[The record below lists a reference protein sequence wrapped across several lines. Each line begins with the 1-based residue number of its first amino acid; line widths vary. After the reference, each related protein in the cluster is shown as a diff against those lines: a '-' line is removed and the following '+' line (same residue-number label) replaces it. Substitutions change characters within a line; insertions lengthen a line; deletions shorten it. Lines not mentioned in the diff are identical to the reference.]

1 MAKEDRNLAHAAP
14 ETIDELEAFK
24 DWWDAHGNKVT
35 IVLIAVLAI
44 VVGSQQ
50 FTRWREKS
58 AERAMTAFEQARTP
72 EALEELIA
80 AGKSAAVTPLA
91 RLRLAGVYFA
101 EGKYD
106 LSQSVYDA
114 FLKSN
119 GKHPLA
125 DVAKLGLAHC
135 LEAQGKVAAAAAAF
149 GAFAD
154 ARPESF
160 LAPAARLGQGRSL
173 ILAGSHDEGKRILDL
188 FIAEKAGTAWAAQAD
203 EIVQAIGRIA
213 VPEVSAPTDISSLFE
228 SAVEVPDAAAAEAA
242 ATDEKPAEAAPAEAA
257 PSAAENPAE
266 AAPAAEKPAEAVPA
280 PEAEKTAEAAPAA
293 EKPAEAASAP
303 EAEKPAEAA
312 PAAEDKPAESAPA
325 EAATQP

>member
-35 IVLIAVLAI
+35 IVLIAVLAL
-44 VVGSQQ
+44 VVGFQQ

-58 AERAMTAFEQARTP
+58 AERAMSAFDQARTP

-242 ATDEKPAEAAPAEAA
+242 ATDEKPAEAA
-257 PSAAENPAE
+257 S
-266 AAPAAEKPAEAVPA
+266 
-280 PEAEKTAEAAPAA
+280 AEAAPAA
-293 EKPAEAASAP
+293 EKPAEAAPANEKP
-303 EAEKPAEAA
+303 AEAAPAEAA
-312 PAAEDKPAESAPA
+312 PAAEDKPAEAVSAPEKPA
-325 EAATQP
+325 EAAAQP

>member
-35 IVLIAVLAI
+35 IVLIAVLAL
-44 VVGSQQ
+44 VVGFQQ

-58 AERAMTAFEQARTP
+58 AERAMSAFDQARTP

-257 PSAAENPAE
+257 PPAAENPAE

-312 PAAEDKPAESAPA
+312 PAEEKPTEAAPA

>member
-35 IVLIAVLAI
+35 IVLIAVLAL
-44 VVGSQQ
+44 VVGFQQ

-58 AERAMTAFEQARTP
+58 AERAMSAFDQARTP

-135 LEAQGKVAAAAAAF
+135 LEAQGKVADAAAAF

-312 PAAEDKPAESAPA
+312 PAEEKPTEAAPA

>member
-35 IVLIAVLAI
+35 IVLIAVLAL
-44 VVGSQQ
+44 VVGFQQ

-58 AERAMTAFEQARTP
+58 AERAMSAFDQARTP

-228 SAVEVPDAAAAEAA
+228 SAVEVPDAEPAVEAE
-242 ATDEKPAEAAPAEAA
+242 PVEAAPAEEK
-257 PSAAENPAE
+257 PDE
-266 AAPAAEKPAEAVPA
+266 AAP
-280 PEAEKTAEAAPAA
+280 APAA
-293 EKPAEAASAP
+293 EKPAEAAPAP
-303 EAEKPAEAA
+303 AAGKPAEAA
-312 PAAEDKPAESAPA
+312 A
-325 EAATQP
+325 QP

>member
-35 IVLIAVLAI
+35 IVLIAVLAL
-44 VVGSQQ
+44 VVGFQQ

-58 AERAMTAFEQARTP
+58 AERAMSAFDQARTP

-135 LEAQGKVAAAAAAF
+135 LEA
-149 GAFAD
+149 
-154 ARPESF
+154 
-160 LAPAARLGQGRSL
+160 
-173 ILAGSHDEGKRILDL
+173 
-188 FIAEKAGTAWAAQAD
+188 
-203 EIVQAIGRIA
+203 
-213 VPEVSAPTDISSLFE
+213 
-228 SAVEVPDAAAAEAA
+228 
-242 ATDEKPAEAAPAEAA
+242 
-257 PSAAENPAE
+257 
-266 AAPAAEKPAEAVPA
+266 
-280 PEAEKTAEAAPAA
+280 
-293 EKPAEAASAP
+293 
-303 EAEKPAEAA
+303 
-312 PAAEDKPAESAPA
+312 
-325 EAATQP
+325 

>member
-35 IVLIAVLAI
+35 IVLIAILAL
-44 VVGSQQ
+44 VVGFQQ

-58 AERAMTAFEQARTP
+58 AERAMSAFDQARTP

-213 VPEVSAPTDISSLFE
+213 VPEVSAPTDIASLFD
-228 SAVEVPDAAAAEAA
+228 STAEVPEAAAAEAA

-257 PSAAENPAE
+257 PPAAENPAE

-312 PAAEDKPAESAPA
+312 PAEEKPTEAAPA

>member
-35 IVLIAVLAI
+35 IVLIAVLAL
-44 VVGSQQ
+44 VVGFQQ

-58 AERAMTAFEQARTP
+58 AERAMSAFDQARTP

-125 DVAKLGLAHC
+125 DVAKLTGTTLVYA
-135 LEAQGKVAAAAAAF
+135 GNNDVAAGIRRIVARLEWAHERARTRARTGAALVGGGALYVSDACVNVIAEMEGYVRKRERD
-149 GAFAD
+149 GAFSEQPQKRNDHALD
-154 ARPESF
+154 ALRYLEM
-160 LAPAARLGQGRSL
+160 
-173 ILAGSHDEGKRILDL
+173 
-188 FIAEKAGTAWAAQAD
+188 
-203 EIVQAIGRIA
+203 AI
-213 VPEVSAPTDISSLFE
+213 T
-228 SAVEVPDAAAAEAA
+228 
-242 ATDEKPAEAAPAEAA
+242 
-257 PSAAENPAE
+257 
-266 AAPAAEKPAEAVPA
+266 
-280 PEAEKTAEAAPAA
+280 
-293 EKPAEAASAP
+293 
-303 EAEKPAEAA
+303 
-312 PAAEDKPAESAPA
+312 
-325 EAATQP
+325 

>member
-35 IVLIAVLAI
+35 IVLIAVLAL
-44 VVGSQQ
+44 VVGFQQ

-58 AERAMTAFEQARTP
+58 AERAMSAFDQARTP

-125 DVAKLGLAHC
+125 DVAKVGLAHC
-135 LEAQGKVAAAAAAF
+135 LEAQGKVADAAAAF

-154 ARPESF
+154 ARAESF
-160 LAPAARLGQGRSL
+160 LAPTARLGQGRSL

-257 PSAAENPAE
+257 PPAAENPAE

-312 PAAEDKPAESAPA
+312 PAEEKPTEAAPA